1 MIAVGMCLTTAIN
14 RMMIH
19 ASNGPATTLPATA
32 SRNVG
37 ATAPIEN
44 PLAATAP
51 IARRR
56 EEHRIRR
63 ADSSRRSSKQHRGHE
78 QAEKLFELAHLTIS
92 LRMPA
97 SAGPTLRR
105 HYSIRMPPRR
115 DGLWLVLWALLISL
129 FLSALDSTIIATALP
144 TIVGDLGGLDHLA
157 WVFTAYL
164 LSSTVSVPL
173 FGKISDIYG
182 RRGIFQITI
191 VIFLIGS
198 MLAGVAQTMTQL
210 ILFRGIQG
218 IGGGGLLAMTF
229 TILGDIL
236 SPRERPKYMGYFTG
250 VFAAASVIGP
260 LIGGFFVD
268 NLSWRWV
275 FYVNIPVGLVALLVT
290 AKYLHVPAPTER
302 RPVDVLGSILFAIA
316 VTAFLLCA
324 TWGGTEYAWTSPTI
338 LGLFAVAVVLS
349 VLFLLQEQRAEEPL
363 LPLRMFKNDVFTV
376 AIVMGVLFGS
386 VMVAGSVF
394 LPLFLQVVRGVS
406 ATTSG
411 FLLVPMMAGVLVGS
425 TYGGRLITK
434 TGRYK
439 IFPIVGG
446 AMCIAGI
453 ATLSTIDSNTTR
465 TFVSIGMSILGLGI
479 GTASPVMTLAVQ
491 NVAAK
496 QDMGVATSAVNFFR
510 SLGSAFGVAIFGAL
524 QSAKFHA
531 VLAARLPNG
540 TLVDDSILN
549 SPKSVLALPAPV
561 RLAVQEAVAASVGV
575 VFKWAL
581 PVIILAFFVSFF
593 LREVP
598 LRDDVNV
605 GAAAMEGMEEAG
617 LGMLGEPAPPGMD
630 EGHSVE
636 RRPATDATAV

>member
-1 MIAVGMCLTTAIN
+1 MAQ
-14 RMMIH
+14 
-19 ASNGPATTLPATA
+19 
-32 SRNVG
+32 
-37 ATAPIEN
+37 
-44 PLAATAP
+44 
-51 IARRR
+51 RR
-56 EEHRIRR
+56 E
-63 ADSSRRSSKQHRGHE
+63 
-78 QAEKLFELAHLTIS
+78 
-92 LRMPA
+92 
-97 SAGPTLRR
+97 
-105 HYSIRMPPRR
+105 
-115 DGLWLVLWALLISL
+115 GLWLVLWALLISL

-144 TIVGDLGGLDHLA
+144 TIVGDLGGLDHIA

-164 LSSTVSVPL
+164 VSSTVSVPL

-182 RRGIFQITI
+182 RRGIFQVTI
-191 VIFLIGS
+191 VIFLVGS
-198 MLAGVAQTMTQL
+198 MLSGIAQTMTQL

-275 FYVNIPVGLVALLVT
+275 FYVNIPIGLVALLVT
-290 AKYLHVPAPTER
+290 AKYLHVSDPTER
-302 RPVDVLGSILFAIA
+302 RPIDVLGSILFAVA
-316 VTAFLLCA
+316 VTTLLLGA

-338 LGLFAVAVVLS
+338 VGLFSAGILFSA
-349 VLFLLQEQRAEEPL
+349 LFLLQERRAKEPL
-363 LPLRMFKNDVFTV
+363 LPLRMFKNAIFSV

-394 LPLFLQVVRGVS
+394 LPLFLQVVRGAS
-406 ATTSG
+406 ATSSG
-411 FLLVPMMAGVLVGS
+411 FLLVPMMGGVLVGS
-425 TYGGRLITK
+425 TYGGRLITA

-439 IFPIVGG
+439 AFPIVGG

-453 ATLSTIDSNTTR
+453 AMLSMIDINTTR
-465 TFVSIGMSILGLGI
+465 TFVSVGMCILGLGI

-491 NVAAK
+491 NVSARR
-496 QDMGVATSAVNFFR
+496 DMGAATSAVNFFR
-510 SLGSAFGVAIFGAL
+510 SLGSAFGVAIFGAV
-524 QSAKFHA
+524 QSARFHS
-531 VLAARLPNG
+531 VLAARLPSGAAVGDN
-540 TLVDDSILN
+540 ILN
-549 SPKSVLALPAPV
+549 SPKSVLAMPAPV
-561 RLAVQEAVAASVGV
+561 LHAIQEAVASGVGV

-581 PVIILAFFVSFF
+581 PVIVLAFLVSFL

-617 LGMLGEPAPPGMD
+617 FGVLGEPGPPGLD
-630 EGHSVE
+630 EHGPNVPRE
-636 RRPATDATAV
+636 PARESSAP